1 MEKFARL
8 SGVAYAAL
16 RKSHPIKLGQVHQL
30 LAAGFGH
37 ASLAS
42 FRLGDLQRLNRGVEF
57 VCFDDAAVLARAR
70 GFGFDVTDAQW
81 RDVGFALRPSGVLG
95 GTWLTDLDGMAAA
108 ARFAFE
114 ASGHPSIEAIYR
126 QIGSPDGLTA
136 WSSRPLSDVA
146 TPPEILEFEVLG
158 AVKAFGEPVCLS
170 VPVACQVAFE
180 RIGRRMYAKGELR
193 SVERCG
199 EPTEYEPEFEGEVY
213 GMSED

>member
-8 SGVAYAAL
+8 SSVAHAAL
-16 RKSHPIKLGQVHQL
+16 CKSHPIKLGQVHQL

-42 FRLGDLQRLNRGVEF
+42 FRLGDLQRLNRGIEF
-57 VCFDDAAVLARAR
+57 VCFDDAAALARAR

-95 GTWLTDLDGMAAA
+95 GTWLTDLNGMAAA
-108 ARFAFE
+108 ARFTFE

-126 QIGSPDGLTA
+126 SIGSPDGLNA

-146 TPPEILEFEVLG
+146 KLPEVLEFEVLG

-170 VPVACQVAFE
+170 VPVAC
-180 RIGRRMYAKGELR
+180 RIEFHRVGRRMYQQG
-193 SVERCG
+193 VVQTIERCG
-199 EPTEYEPEFEGEVY
+199 EPAEYEPEFEGEFY